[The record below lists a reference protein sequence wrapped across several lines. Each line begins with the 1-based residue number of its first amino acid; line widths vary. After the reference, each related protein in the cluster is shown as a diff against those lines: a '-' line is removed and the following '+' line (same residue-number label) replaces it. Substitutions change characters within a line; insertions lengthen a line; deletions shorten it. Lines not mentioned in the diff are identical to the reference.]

1 MQTAKCN
8 SVPSF
13 SSTCNRFGNIY
24 VMQTAECKSV
34 PSFSSL
40 GVSCIL
46 YPVWDN
52 RFGYIY
58 VMQRAKCS
66 RSIDE
71 FCMKRWRQ
79 KLIKKTVVL
88 ILTCLGL
95 NGRVTFLSLT
105 INGCYSAGNC
115 TLPGQYRDAAENVC
129 RDCPRGQWQNLKW
142 QTSCNSCNVGLTT
155 RYTGTSN
162 PADCLCKCVP
172 PVLHSVQVY
181 APCTLCRHVH
191 PVFCVCVFSLYS
203 VWSCTPCSLFK
214 CVLYVLCVGCYSLYS
229 VSRVLPVLCVSVYSL
244 HSLCSCTSCTPS
256 NHVFLVH
263 IQVCTPVFCLCGYSL
278 YFVKVY
284 IPCILCVLTVL
295 SVSGHTLCSV

>member
-1 MQTAKCN
+1 MQVSTLIFFIE
-8 SVPSF
+8 SVP
-13 SSTCNRFGNIY
+13 
-24 VMQTAECKSV
+24 
-34 PSFSSL
+34 SL

-58 VMQRAKCS
+58 VMQRAKCT

-79 KLIKKTVVL
+79 RLIKKTVVL

-95 NGRVTFLSLT
+95 NGRVTFLCLT

-129 RDCPRGQWQNLKW
+129 RDCPRGQWQNQKW

-172 PVLHSVQVY
+172 PVLYSVQVY

-203 VWSCTPCSLFK
+203 VWSCTPCSLFR

-229 VSRVLPVLCVSVYSL
+229 VSACAPCIVCKCVLLALCLFMYYLHSVKSCIPCTYSSVYTCILFKWVLSVLCETVYCVYSVCIHCTVCKWPHPVLCLNVHSLYSL
-244 HSLCSCTSCTPS
+244 
-256 NHVFLVH
+256 
-263 IQVCTPVFCLCGYSL
+263 
-278 YFVKVY
+278 
-284 IPCILCVLTVL
+284 
-295 SVSGHTLCSV
+295 